1 MQLTNVRETPH
12 YSPCCC
18 AHRQSREKPS
28 RGRRVLSSDVQR
40 IWTSRSCRQSSLEH
54 ALSSNVEGVCEFRVV
69 KVDLRMITYSFVAG
83 VRVRKGGFVP
93 AKDSVYEGDESLA
106 A

>member
-1 MQLTNVRETPH
+1 MVTSSTL
-12 YSPCCC
+12 
-18 AHRQSREKPS
+18 AH
-28 RGRRVLSSDVQR
+28 
-40 IWTSRSCRQSSLEH
+40 
-54 ALSSNVEGVCEFRVV
+54 
-69 KVDLRMITYSFVAG
+69 SFLAG